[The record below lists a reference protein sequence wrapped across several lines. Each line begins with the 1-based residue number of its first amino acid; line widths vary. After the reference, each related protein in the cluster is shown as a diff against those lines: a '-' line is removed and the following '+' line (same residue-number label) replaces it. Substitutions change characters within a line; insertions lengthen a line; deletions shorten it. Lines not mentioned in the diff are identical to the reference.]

1 MKIQYH
7 KEWSN
12 CLGRDMEWKEYG
24 EGEHSVLAIPSQDG
38 RFFDWE
44 NYDMVATLSPWIE
57 SGKIRLICIDTIDKE
72 TWSNYGGDN
81 RWRIEQ
87 HERWFHYVIDE
98 LLPRCRRWENETFLA
113 TGCSLGAF
121 HAGNFFFRRPDI
133 FDTLIALSGLYNSH
147 YGFPYY
153 SDDLTY
159 ANSPEDFLRQMP
171 DHHPWMQMY
180 RSRRI
185 IVCIGQG
192 RWEDN
197 TLPSTRNLDTIL
209 KEKGVPAWFD
219 YWGYDIDHDW
229 PSWRNE
235 LAYFM
240 NTIKPLR

>member
-1 MKIQYH
+1 
-7 KEWSN
+7 
-12 CLGRDMEWKEYG
+12 
-24 EGEHSVLAIPSQDG
+24 
-38 RFFDWE
+38 
-44 NYDMVATLSPWIE
+44 
-57 SGKIRLICIDTIDKE
+57 
-72 TWSNYGGDN
+72 
-81 RWRIEQ
+81 
-87 HERWFHYVIDE
+87 
-98 LLPRCRRWENETFLA
+98 
-113 TGCSLGAF
+113 
-121 HAGNFFFRRPDI
+121 
-133 FDTLIALSGLYNSH
+133 
-147 YGFPYY
+147 
-153 SDDLTY
+153 
-159 ANSPEDFLRQMP
+159 MP

-219 YWGYDIDHDW
+219 YWGFDIDHDW